1 MSGGIDN
8 SWNRG
13 EKVVP
18 VVKVLRKGALTLVMA
33 VIAIILLF
41 PIVITFTNSLMT
53 EKEIEINY
61 GSIGQMN
68 EVIEGREAIFVNLKL
83 LPDQVSLEQYAKVF
97 LDNPKY
103 LTMFWNSVFLVVPII
118 AGQTLVA
125 ALAAYAFSKLK
136 FRGRDP
142 LFLIYVLTMLM
153 PFQVTLV
160 PNYIMADKL
169 GILDSSYAI
178 ILPGIFA
185 AFGVFMLRQFML
197 DIPYAYIEASK
208 MDGAGHFL
216 IFYKIIIPMIKPGL
230 AALVILLFVD
240 YWNMVEQPLIFLEDP
255 FKQPLSV
262 FLSRI
267 NEEERG
273 IAFAASILYMA
284 PMVMLFLYAESYF
297 IEGIQ
302 LSGIKG

>member
-1 MSGGIDN
+1 M
-8 SWNRG
+8 
-13 EKVVP
+13 
-18 VVKVLRKGALTLVMA
+18 GAIAVM
-33 VIAIILLF
+33 LLF

-53 EKEIEINY
+53 EQEIGINY
-61 GSIGQMN
+61 GPIGQMN
-68 EVIEGREAIFVNLKL
+68 KAAAGRTNLYVNLKL
-83 LPDQVSLEQYAKVF
+83 LPDQVTLEQYGKV
-97 LDNPKY
+97 LVGSPRY
-103 LTMFWNSVFLVVPII
+103 LAMFWNSVFMVVPVI

-125 ALAAYAFSKLK
+125 ALAAYAFSKLQ

-142 LFLIYVLTMLM
+142 LFLVYVLTMLM

-169 GILDSSYAI
+169 GLLNSTNAI

-197 DIPYAYIEASK
+197 DIPYAYIEAAK
-208 MDGAGHFL
+208 MDGAGHL
-216 IFYKIIIPMIKPGL
+216 RIFCKIMIPMIKPGL

-240 YWNMVEQPLIFLEDP
+240 YWNMVEQPLIFLDDP
-255 FKQPLSV
+255 FQQPLSV
-262 FLSRI
+262 YLSRI
-267 NEEERG
+267 NGEMG
-273 IAFAASILYMA
+273 IAFAASMLYMA
-284 PMVMLFLYAESYF
+284 PMVLLFLYAETHF